1 MSSFGLNRRAL
12 FAAPLLVAPWYIP
25 DTAAA
30 AVPEFQ
36 SFLAGLRR
44 DALARGIRPG
54 TVAAAFSAIEY
65 LPHVIEL
72 DRHQPEHVM
81 TFDEY
86 LAKVVTP
93 EREAHARERLAEN
106 RTLLAG
112 IERRFAVDRE
122 LIVALWGVESDFGQN
137 LGNYE
142 VASALAT
149 LAFEGR
155 RRSYFRPELL
165 AALRIIDGGNIGV
178 RQMTGSWAGAMGQCQ
193 FMPTT
198 YLGYAVDYDGD
209 GRRDIWFDRAD
220 VLASIA
226 NFISRLGWRQG
237 ERWGQEVVLPAG
249 FDASGSGLGTWRSTA
264 EWSRLGIRSADG
276 TPLAGQASEASL
288 VLPGGAEGPALLV
301 RHNFRTIMRWNN
313 STYFAAAVGYLADS
327 MRQG

>member
-1 MSSFGLNRRAL
+1 MSSSRLSRRAL
-12 FAAPLLVAPWYIP
+12 FAAPLLAAPWG
-25 DTAAA
+25 TAGAAA
-30 AVPEFQ
+30 GAASEFE
-36 SFLAGLRR
+36 SFLAELRR
-44 DALARGIRPG
+44 AALARGIRRE
-54 TVAAAFSAIEY
+54 TVAATFRAIEY

-86 LAKVVTP
+86 LTKVVTP
-93 EREAHARERLAEN
+93 EREENGRERLAEN
-106 RTLLAG
+106 RALIAG
-112 IERRFAVDRE
+112 IERRFGVDRE
-122 LIVALWGVESDFGQN
+122 LIAALWGVESDFGKV
-137 LGNYE
+137 LGNYH
-142 VASALAT
+142 VPSALAT

-165 AALRIIDGGNIGV
+165 AALRIVDGGNIGV

-249 FDASGSGLGTWRSTA
+249 FDTSGSGLGTWRSTA
-264 EWSRLGIRSADG
+264 EWNRLGIRSADG

-313 STYFAAAVGYLADS
+313 STYFAAAVGYLSDS
-327 MRQG
+327 MRQS